1 MMLLNI
7 GGIIGQ
13 MKELINKKRIL
24 IVLLTLC
31 LLFTGCTAND
41 PNLEAWYQRAPLY
54 VWDGAVWIDVNT
66 VVGGA
71 GDVVG
76 PAGAT
81 DHAIARY
88 DGVTGLLIQNSPGV
102 TIDDFDNLVVDSDID
117 TVTGDINSGNDVN
130 VTNDLDVTDN
140 ADVGGDLGVIGDA
153 TVGGD
158 LGVTG
163 TANIDEY
170 VNVGGSPPVVLP
182 DGGAYFDSM
191 VRIRTEEG
199 GGGIFVLEHD
209 WAFPIHTG
217 TGSFDLT
224 GGAYENY
231 FTATAPVFQQED
243 EDLNNFIAVISGTY
257 LGYVAEIINYI
268 DTTHVVLDTY
278 SWDADLAG
286 VPFAVVRHPSFA
298 VGDAGKVGISAGASG
313 NLHIHSV
320 NQTSECLVDVTADV
334 GADDLS
340 AVCVEVDVNGYSASE
355 AIRVRYATGDLQPG
369 DHAALLKMSMDEVLA
384 VNSDATTHID
394 FIELLTTDTEN
405 ATKHAIHIGQ
415 GFDSALIVSSGTEED
430 PDHGYTVVPDVATN
444 RVTGAPGAGTAFL
457 EASASDVLIFNAD
470 NDYILIGSDATFE
483 AIAAILV
490 SGANVDV
497 QEDYYYSTGAGTWAP
512 LIVSDTVNGFR
523 QSGTITFN
531 APAGWALTNATVPAG
546 AAITNAFY
554 VKIVR
559 TRNNVG
565 APPVEDY
572 FKTFTSSSTTDFEIR
587 GDGTIRPVEMADAA
601 APNNSLYYST
611 TQAKLVYKDNAGNV
625 HALW

>member
-13 MKELINKKRIL
+13 MKELINKKRVL

-31 LLFTGCTAND
+31 LLFSGCTAND

-54 VWDGAVWIDVNT
+54 VWDGAAWIDVNT

-88 DGVTGLLIQNSPGV
+88 DGVTGLLIQDSPGV

-130 VTNDLDVTDN
+130 VTNDLDVTDD
-140 ADVGGDLGVIGDA
+140 ADIGGNLEV
-153 TVGGD
+153 T
-158 LGVTG
+158 GVTDLLATTTIG
-163 TANIDEY
+163 EY
-170 VNVGGSPPVVLP
+170 LNVGGSPPVVLP

-243 EDLNNFIAVISGTY
+243 EDLNNFIVVISGTY
-257 LGYVAEIINYI
+257 LGYAAEIINYI

-286 VPFAVVRHPSFA
+286 VPFAIIRHPSFA
-298 VGDAGKVGISAGASG
+298 VGDAGKVGISTGAGGSF
-313 NLHIHSV
+313 HIHSV
-320 NQTSECLVDVTADV
+320 DQTGECLVNVIADV
-334 GADDLS
+334 GADGSS
-340 AVCVEVDVNGYSASE
+340 AICVEVDANGYSE
-355 AIRVRYATGDLQPG
+355 VGGIGVEYETGDLQVG
-369 DHAALLKMSMDEVLA
+369 DHSHIVLLA
-384 VNSDATTHID
+384 VDETGAASSDATTEID
-394 FIELLTTDTEN
+394 FIELLTTDEHDLE
-405 ATKHAIHIGQ
+405 KHAIHVGQ
-415 GFDSALIVSSGTEED
+415 SFDSALTVSGGTEED
-430 PDHGYTVVPDVATN
+430 PDYGYEVSPDVPVD
-444 RVTGAPGAGTAFL
+444 RVNGVAPDGTAFL
-457 EASASDVLIFNAD
+457 EVSASDLVIFDAD
-470 NDYILIGSDATFE
+470 NDYILIGSDAMFE
-483 AIAAILV
+483 AIDVILV
-490 SGANVDV
+490 TGANVDV
-497 QEDYYYSTGAGTWAP
+497 IEEYYYSTGAGTWAA
-512 LIVSDTVNGFR
+512 LTVSDTVNGFR

-531 APAGWALTNATVPAG
+531 APALWAKSNLTVPAG
-546 AAITNAFY
+546 AAITNAY
-554 VKIVR
+554 YIRIVR

-572 FKTFTSSSTTDFEIR
+572 FKTFTSSSLTDFEIR
-587 GDGTIRPVEMADAA
+587 GDGTVRPVEIADAA